1 MEYFRRL
8 KIIREQ
14 NNMTQKHLA
23 DALGITRSAY
33 CSYEIGR
40 RSPDVDTIVKLAK
53 FYQLPLE
60 RFLGDMESED
70 LYDNGNF
77 ETGDLRFFAQLNKD
91 ELDVI
96 VDYRIMNESD
106 KKEIRDLAKSKIKSK
121 D

>member
-60 RFLGDMESED
+60 SFLGDTRTAD
-70 LYDNGNF
+70 VYDNGNF
-77 ETGDLRFFAQLNKD
+77 ETGDLRFLAQLSKN
-91 ELDVI
+91 ELDMV
-96 VDYRIMNESD
+96 VNYRIMNEND
-106 KKEIRDLAKSKIKSK
+106 KKEIRDLVKSKIVSK